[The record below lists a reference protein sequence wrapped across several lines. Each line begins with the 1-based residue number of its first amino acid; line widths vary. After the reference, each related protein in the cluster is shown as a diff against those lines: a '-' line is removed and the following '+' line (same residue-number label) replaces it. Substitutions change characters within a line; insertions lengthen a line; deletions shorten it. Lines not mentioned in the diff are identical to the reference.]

1 MKFIVSLLIYTVV
14 AAACAL
20 PLGVFALVDT
30 VSAAGVPSRQL
41 ELGMQGEE
49 VRKLQQLLA
58 SDSALYPE
66 GLVTGYFGS
75 RTQKAVERFQIRHGI
90 VNESDGPR
98 ALTGF
103 GRLGPRTLAKLQKI
117 VSVGGVDAVRLTPQ
131 EFENLNKDSIGR

>member
-30 VSAAGVPSRQL
+30 VSAGVPSRQL
-41 ELGMQGEE
+41 ELGMRGDD
-49 VRKLQQLLA
+49 VRKLQQLFT
-58 SDSALYPE
+58 SDPALYPE

-75 RTQKAVERFQIRHGI
+75 RTQKALERFQIRHGI